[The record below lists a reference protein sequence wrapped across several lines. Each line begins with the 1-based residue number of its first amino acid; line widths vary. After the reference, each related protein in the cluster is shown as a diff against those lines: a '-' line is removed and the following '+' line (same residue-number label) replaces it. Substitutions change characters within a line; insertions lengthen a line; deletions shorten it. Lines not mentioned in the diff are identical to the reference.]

1 MLMSDLFIIVLNI
14 IKGPYLWL
22 ILSGFVVIIYL
33 LLSLINKSFQKP
45 LKSLGIAI
53 IISGI
58 LFIVLRFLTPT
69 LVDFIFEE
77 YANMI
82 KTLIPI
88 ILQTIT
94 TIGIIYILIGILS
107 LVIYKKTKS
116 LE

>member
-1 MLMSDLFIIVLNI
+1 MLMNDSVVIILNI
-14 IKGPYLWL
+14 VKSPYLWL
-22 ILSGFVVIIYL
+22 MLLGFVVIIYL
-33 LLSLINKSFQKP
+33 LLSLINKSFKKR
-45 LKSLGIAI
+45 LKSLGIAV

-82 KTLIPI
+82 KTLMPR
-88 ILQTIT
+88 ILRTIT

-107 LVIYKKTKS
+107 LVIYKKTES

>member
-1 MLMSDLFIIVLNI
+1 MNDSVVIILNI
-14 IKGPYLWL
+14 IKNPYLWL
-22 ILSGFVVIIYL
+22 ILLGFVVIIYL
-33 LLSLINKSFQKP
+33 LLSLINKSFKKP
-45 LKSLGIAI
+45 LKSLGIAV

-82 KTLIPI
+82 KTLMPR
-88 ILQTIT
+88 ILRTIT

-107 LVIYKKTKS
+107 LVIYKKTES

>member
-33 LLSLINKSFQKP
+33 LLSLINKSFKKP

-77 YANMI
+77 YANCFHYFLHLFLPPHL
-82 KTLIPI
+82 T
-88 ILQTIT
+88 
-94 TIGIIYILIGILS
+94 
-107 LVIYKKTKS
+107 
-116 LE
+116 

>member
-1 MLMSDLFIIVLNI
+1 MNDSVVIILNI
-14 IKGPYLWL
+14 IKSPYLWL
-22 ILSGFVVIIYL
+22 MLLGFVVIIYL
-33 LLSLINKSFQKP
+33 LLSLINKSFKKP
-45 LKSLGIAI
+45 LKSLGIAV

-82 KTLIPI
+82 KTLMLR
-88 ILQTIT
+88 ILRTIT

-107 LVIYKKTKS
+107 LVIYKKTES

>member
-1 MLMSDLFIIVLNI
+1 MNDSVVIILNI
-14 IKGPYLWL
+14 IKSPYLWL
-22 ILSGFVVIIYL
+22 MLLGFVVIIYL
-33 LLSLINKSFQKP
+33 LLSLINKSFKKP
-45 LKSLGIAI
+45 LKSLGIAV

-82 KTLIPI
+82 KALMPR
-88 ILQTIT
+88 ILRTIT

-107 LVIYKKTKS
+107 LVIYKKTES